1 MDNSRNSREHGQ
13 CTWEDVKGKIQIQF
27 VNKKQN
33 EECLK
38 ERLYKEYLDLAA
50 VFMVEVLELR
60 ESKVLI
66 PVTEMMASEWG
77 ASIDDLWEAALDHL
91 EREECT
97 IMDIRHFVPE
107 ELKKEADKAQAYVC
121 RMENGNHG
129 AQAILK
135 RGLLKGFSEK
145 YKEKIYILPSSVSE
159 TILVV
164 DDGKTDEKVL
174 KLMVEEINGEWKEKA
189 PEEWLS
195 DSVYY
200 YDKENDEIKIAA

>member
-1 MDNSRNSREHGQ
+1 MDSSRNSREPRQ
-13 CTWEDVKGKIQIQF
+13 CAWEDVKEKIRFQL

-97 IMDIRHFVPE
+97 IMDIRQFVPE
-107 ELKKEADKAQAYVC
+107 ELKKEADKAQMYVC
-121 RMENGNHG
+121 RMKKGNHG

-135 RGLLKGFSEK
+135 RGLLKEFSEK

-174 KLMVEEINGEWKEKA
+174 KLMAEEINGEWKEKA
-189 PEEWLS
+189 PEGWLS